1 MSFIHGDFGCQNVA
15 KFSSYL
21 LQFSKIFFSSKVTFM
36 FKIDII
42 VMQIVSFLSII
53 LLEFY
58 IHNFEDIFKEI
69 LISACHVIEF
79 IFCQRIKT
87 IK

>member
-1 MSFIHGDFGCQNVA
+1 
-15 KFSSYL
+15 
-21 LQFSKIFFSSKVTFM
+21 M

-69 LISACHVIEF
+69 LVSACHVIEF
-79 IFCQRIKT
+79 IICRRIKT